1 MQLYYAETVNP
12 RKPCSVAKHLGL
24 ALDYVRVALERG
36 EHKQPAYLAK
46 NPNGRVP
53 LLIDGDT
60 TLWESAAIAVYLAA
74 KAGSDLW
81 PQGDG
86 RAQAEVMR
94 WVSWDA
100 FHFLPHAGGL
110 YFEHLIKPQI
120 GLGTPDPAAIEA
132 ALAGFHTSAEVL
144 DAQLA
149 GRRFLLGDRLSV
161 ADFVVGA
168 LLPYEAQIHLPLA
181 GYEHLLR
188 WRDGLMALAAFRDP
202 WPH

>member
-1 MQLYYAETVNP
+1 MQLYYAETANP
-12 RKPCSVAKHLGL
+12 RKPCAVAKYLGL
-24 ALDYVRVALERG
+24 PVDYVRVALDKG

-46 NPNGRVP
+46 NPNGLVP

-81 PQGDG
+81 PRDDG

-100 FHFLPHAGGL
+100 FHFLPHVGAL
-110 YFEHLIKPQI
+110 YFEHLIKAQI
-120 GLGTPDPAAIEA
+120 GLGAPDSAAIEA
-132 ALAGFHTSAEVL
+132 ALAGFHASAKVL
-144 DAQLA
+144 DGQLV
-149 GRRFLLGDRLSV
+149 RQRFLLGDRLSV

-168 LLPYEAQIHLPLA
+168 LLPYEAQIHLPMT
-181 GYEHLLR
+181 GYEHLRR
-188 WRDGLMALAAFRDP
+188 WRDALLAHEAFRDP

>member
-1 MQLYYAETVNP
+1 MQLYYAETANP
-12 RKPCSVAKHLGL
+12 RKPCAVAKYLGL
-24 ALDYVRVALERG
+24 PIDYVYVALDKG

-60 TLWESAAIAVYLAA
+60 SLWESAAIAVYLAA

-81 PQGDG
+81 PRDDG

-100 FHFLPHAGGL
+100 FHFLPYAGAL
-110 YFEHLIKPQI
+110 YFEHLIKPQL
-120 GLGTPDPAAIEA
+120 GLGAPDPAAVEA
-132 ALAGFHTSAEVL
+132 ARTGFHTSAKVL
-144 DAQLA
+144 ERHLT
-149 GRRFLLGDRLSV
+149 GRRFLLGDRLTV
-161 ADFVVGA
+161 ADFVVGV
-168 LLPYEAQIHLPLA
+168 LLPYEAQIHLPLT
-181 GYEHLLR
+181 GYEHLQR
-188 WRDGLMALAAFRDP
+188 WRDGLMSLSAFRDP